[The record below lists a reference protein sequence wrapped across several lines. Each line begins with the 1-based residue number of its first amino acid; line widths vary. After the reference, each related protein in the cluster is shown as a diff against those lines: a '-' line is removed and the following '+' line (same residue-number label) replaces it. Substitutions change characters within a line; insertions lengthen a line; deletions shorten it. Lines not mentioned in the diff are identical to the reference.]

1 VAVHGGYAYI
11 TNVNYPPTV
20 TYCVINSVDGTLS
33 NCATT
38 ISTLGY
44 TFSIAVGDQYAY
56 ISSSSGATSQ
66 CSVNIDGTLSG
77 CAATA
82 SGVNNDLSIALSGS
96 VAFIANS
103 SSGLA
108 TCAIGASTGNLTGC
122 ITTSVSGYDVRA
134 VAVGNG
140 YAYAGG
146 SYFDF
151 SHYTFTSHV
160 YLCAVSGQV
169 VSNCVVSDGGSSPNG
184 PTDIVIR

>member
-1 VAVHGGYAYI
+1 
-11 TNVNYPPTV
+11 
-20 TYCVINSVDGTLS
+20 
-33 NCATT
+33 
-38 ISTLGY
+38 LGY
-44 TFSIAVGDQYAY
+44 TLGIAVDDEYAY

-66 CSVNIDGTLSG
+66 CSVNVDGTLSG

-82 SGVNNDLSIALSGS
+82 SGVNHDLGIALSGS

-140 YAYAGG
+140 YVYAGG
-146 SYFDF
+146 YYFDF
-151 SHYTFTSHV
+151 IQETITSHV
-160 YLCAVSGQV
+160 YLCAVSGQA
-169 VSNCVVSDGGSSPNG
+169 VSNCVVSDGGFTPRQ